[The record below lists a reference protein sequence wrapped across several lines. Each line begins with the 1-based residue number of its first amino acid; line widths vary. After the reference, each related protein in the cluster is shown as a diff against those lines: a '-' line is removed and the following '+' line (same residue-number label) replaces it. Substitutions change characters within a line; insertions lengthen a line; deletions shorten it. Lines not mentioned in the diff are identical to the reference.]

1 MTAVPEFQGD
11 PDIDFGQYM
20 TQPDGPAPAMLAPAE
35 IDPADARVMA
45 GVGVALT
52 GLPRA
57 GTYIQRDYFPICL
70 VTHVKDIELLPLATA
85 LSRYDWLRE
94 HYYWQAV
101 PADLDQYTARC
112 AASRDPQGFFIRVRA
127 GVKVPFPVQACLYMA
142 RDNMLQAVHNVVVLE
157 KGAELDLITGCTMH
171 GSYAGVHLGV
181 TESYIGPAAR
191 LTSTMIHSWSPQ
203 TVVRPRS
210 GTVVEAGGRYVE
222 NYCTLQPAAS
232 IQTNPRTWLIGDG
245 ASVKYLTII
254 LGSEHSLIDTGGEV
268 YLNGNNS
275 RAELAHRAVCTGGRI
290 YQRGVLIGQAVCR
303 AHVDCAGMVVSP
315 GRAGFIE
322 STPALRALHPEARM
336 SHEASIGKIA
346 PEQVEYLQT
355 RGLEEREAI
364 SLIIRGFLGGDIAG
378 IGPELDARI
387 AEIAEL
393 AGHGEDK

>member
-1 MTAVPEFQGD
+1 MTAAAEVQSGLD
-11 PDIDFGQYM
+11 VDLSQYM
-20 TQPDGPAPAMLAPAE
+20 AQSDGPAPAMLTPAE

-45 GVGVALT
+45 GVGVALA
-52 GLPRA
+52 GIPRA

-70 VTHVKDIELLPLATA
+70 VAHVKDIELLPLATA
-85 LSRYDWLRE
+85 LARHDWLRE
-94 HYYWQAV
+94 RYYWRAV
-101 PADLDQYTARC
+101 PADLDQYTAQC
-112 AASRDPQGFFIRVRA
+112 AASPDPQGFFIRVNA

-142 RDNMLQAVHNVVVLE
+142 RDNMLQTVHNVVILE

-171 GSYAGVHLGV
+171 GSYAGAHLGV
-181 TESYIGPAAR
+181 TESYVGPAAR
-191 LTSTMIHSWSPQ
+191 LSSTMIHSWSPQ

-210 GTVVEAGGRYVE
+210 GTVVESGGSYVE

-232 IQTNPRTWLIGDG
+232 IHTNPRTWLTGDD

-268 YLNGNNS
+268 YLNGKNS

-290 YQRGVLIGQAVCR
+290 YQRGLLVGQAACR

-315 GRAGFIE
+315 GQAGFIE

-393 AGHGEDK
+393 AGHGEE